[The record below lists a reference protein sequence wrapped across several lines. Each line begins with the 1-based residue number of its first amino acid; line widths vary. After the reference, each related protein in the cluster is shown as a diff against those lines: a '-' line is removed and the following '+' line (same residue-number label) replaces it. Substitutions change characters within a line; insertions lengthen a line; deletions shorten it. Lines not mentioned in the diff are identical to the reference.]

1 LIWSKNAPHQGAHSR
16 RRNLN
21 LLEGVAMVML
31 KELFTTDI
39 GLLSVGVI
47 VFMLVMMG
55 YLGYVFVKKS
65 GEQPNQ

>member
-1 LIWSKNAPHQGAHSR
+1 
-16 RRNLN
+16 
-21 LLEGVAMVML
+21 MVML